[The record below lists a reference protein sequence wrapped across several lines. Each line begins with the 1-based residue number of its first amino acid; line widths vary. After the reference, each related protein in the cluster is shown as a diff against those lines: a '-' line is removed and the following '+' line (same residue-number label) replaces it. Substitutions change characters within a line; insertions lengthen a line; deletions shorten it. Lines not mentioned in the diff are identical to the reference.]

1 MKRNYSVLMSV
12 YYKETADNLKKS
24 LDSIYN
30 QTVPCNEIVLVE
42 DGPLTDELYKVIND
56 YKEKYKNIHLV
67 KLKKNVGLGPAL
79 KAGVEACS

>member
-1 MKRNYSVLMSV
+1 MSV

-42 DGPLTDELYKVIND
+42 DGPLTDELYKVSFGAKGRKRTRQRRICRCVRGGKIYSHD
-56 YKEKYKNIHLV
+56 RAV
-67 KLKKNVGLGPAL
+67 PP
-79 KAGVEACS
+79 S